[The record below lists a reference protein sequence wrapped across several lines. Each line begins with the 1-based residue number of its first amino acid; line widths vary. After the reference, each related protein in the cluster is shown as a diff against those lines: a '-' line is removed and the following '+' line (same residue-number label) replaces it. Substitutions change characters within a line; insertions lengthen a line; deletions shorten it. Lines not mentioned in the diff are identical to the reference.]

1 MLWDNNNAKVICR
14 ELKLGFNGSSTGLL
28 GNTVVDGSGKIWMD
42 DVACSGTETSLSAC
56 SHNGWRAHNCGHNE
70 DAGVEYLGK
79 L

>member
-1 MLWDNNNAKVICR
+1 MEYGKWFVITNGIIIT
-14 ELKLGFNGSSTGLL
+14 LKLFVENLSL
-28 GNTVVDGSGKIWMD
+28 VDGSGKFWMD